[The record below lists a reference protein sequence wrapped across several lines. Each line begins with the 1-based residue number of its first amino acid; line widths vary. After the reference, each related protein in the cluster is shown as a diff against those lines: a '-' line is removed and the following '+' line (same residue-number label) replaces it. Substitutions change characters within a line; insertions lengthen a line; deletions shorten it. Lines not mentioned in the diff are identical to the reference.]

1 MPANY
6 FNKKYSNNSR
16 YAEITRKKGNIHYNV
31 NFMPL
36 YDINDSRIIDK
47 FSFLKTALSLV
58 YTPNSL
64 KAYILMCQQINIS
77 IKNIATHY
85 SNLKVIFFI
94 NIFLKTD

>member
-1 MPANY
+1 MK
-6 FNKKYSNNSR
+6 KKYISISNSR
-16 YAEITRKKGNIHYNV
+16 YAEITRKKGNIHFNV

-47 FSFLKTALSLV
+47 FTKGLYFNVPANK
-58 YTPNSL
+58 YFN
-64 KAYILMCQQINIS
+64 KI
-77 IKNIATHY
+77 IATHY

>member
-1 MPANY
+1 MK
-6 FNKKYSNNSR
+6 KKYISISNSR
-16 YAEITRKKGNIHYNV
+16 YAEITRKKGNIHFNV

-47 FSFLKTALSLV
+47 FTKGLYFNVPANK
-58 YTPNSL
+58 YFN
-64 KAYILMCQQINIS
+64 
-77 IKNIATHY
+77 KNIATHY